1 MTHTLHTIILS
12 LKYTCPLVKA
22 VETKDVEECKRLMKI
37 ISRDQLSEE
46 LDPELVR
53 KAQFLVEREAKL
65 AEAMAVRK

>member
-1 MTHTLHTIILS
+1 M
-12 LKYTCPLVKA
+12 
-22 VETKDVEECKRLMKI
+22 ETKDVEECKRLMKI